1 MPRSKLTD
9 EQVLETFRSIR
20 SWVHGDH
27 RAPHK
32 SLLLLL
38 ALAAVQRGDQ
48 WLSYANIEPQLK
60 RLLSDFGPDRRS
72 LHPEYP
78 FWRLRNDGLW
88 ELHDEARIR
97 DTLTSSGDVPPT
109 VLRTLDAKGGFT
121 DPFFTALRG
130 RPDLVSGAAK
140 ILLEQCFPE
149 SLHQTILDAV
159 QFQWVAIA
167 RGRRDPRFRIEILR
181 IYEHRCAICGF
192 DARLGNTD
200 LGLEAAHIKWH
211 AAGGPDTS
219 NNGVALCSF
228 HHLAFDRGAVS
239 FDERLRILVSKDVHG
254 QNHVEQLLLAYSGRP
269 LRPPQR
275 DEPQPEHKYLD
286 WHRREVFWAPA
297 RSFGVERIE

>member
-1 MPRSKLTD
+1 MQTSTLAE
-9 EQVLETFRSIR
+9 EQVLERFRSIR

-38 ALAAVQRGDQ
+38 ALAALQRDDR
-48 WLSYANIEPQLK
+48 WLSYAAVEPQLR
-60 RLLSDFGPDRRS
+60 RLLADFGPDRRS

-88 ELHDEARIR
+88 EFQNEAALI
-97 DTLTSSGDVPPT
+97 DALTSSGDVPSSALRAIDAKAGFTEPFF
-109 VLRTLDAKGGFT
+109 RTLRSQ
-121 DPFFTALRG
+121 PS
-130 RPDLVSGAAK
+130 LVNAAAE

-149 SLHQTILDAV
+149 SLYQTILDAV
-159 QFQWVAIA
+159 DFQWVVIA
-167 RGRRDPRFRIEILR
+167 RGRRDPQFRIEILR
-181 IYEHRCAICGF
+181 IYEHRCAVCGF

-200 LGLEAAHIKWH
+200 LGLEAAHVKWH
-211 AAGGPDTS
+211 AAGGPDTA

-228 HHLAFDRGAVS
+228 HHLAFDRGALS
-239 FDERLRILVSKDVHG
+239 IDERLRILISKDVHG
-254 QNHVEQLLLAYSGRP
+254 QNHVEQLLLVYSGKS

-275 DEPQPEHKYLD
+275 GEPVPEHNFLD

-297 RSFGVERIE
+297 RSFETERIE